1 MGGFQK
7 IAHAVVRRCSGS
19 DVTAAP
25 MYRIFKRAEGAASVR
40 PVVVAMV
47 MVASLV
53 TTIGVIRVSRQH
65 EVLQLG
71 LQLSREAEH
80 VRQLEEV
87 RRRLELE
94 HATLTAPDRIRR
106 LATELGMTPV
116 SPDRIR
122 IIDAPPH
129 KKVASQP

>member
-1 MGGFQK
+1 MGSFQK
-7 IAHAVVRRCSGS
+7 IAHAIAGRCSDPS
-19 DVTAAP
+19 VTAAP
-25 MYRIFKRAEGAASVR
+25 MYRIFKRAEGAAPVRSV
-40 PVVVAMV
+40 VIAMV
-47 MVASLV
+47 IAACLL
-53 TTIGVIRVSRQH
+53 TAIGVIRVSRQH

-71 LQLSREAEH
+71 MQLSREAEH

-106 LATELGMTPV
+106 LATALGMTPV
-116 SPDRIR
+116 TPDRIR